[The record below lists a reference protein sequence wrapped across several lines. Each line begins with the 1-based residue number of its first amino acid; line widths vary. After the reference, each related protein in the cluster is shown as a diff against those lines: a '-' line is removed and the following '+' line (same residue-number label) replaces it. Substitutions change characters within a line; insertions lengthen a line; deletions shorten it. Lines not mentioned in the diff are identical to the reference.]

1 MYKKTIAI
9 IYNKKLKPETE
20 QPANEAMEYFKSKG
34 SKVIINPKLF
44 RVDMDIT
51 IVYGGDGLLLHTANR
66 IGSCKIPIIGVN
78 YGRVGYLCKIKKVEN
93 APTVWN
99 MLLNDKYGVLYKTR
113 IQAEITNNGITEYI
127 DALNEIS
134 IGGIDKTVY
143 LKTIIKQKFNKKV
156 NDIKVLESIG
166 DGIIISTK
174 TGSTA
179 YNVNAGGSIL
189 LSDVFSVVSNNCLFQ
204 SKEFPINTKSI
215 VTNTNFQFEIKIM
228 NNKKENLPWLIA
240 DGQRRHKI
248 TENDEIIIKKSPIE
262 TLFIE
267 I

>member
-1 MYKKTIAI
+1 MIKTIAI
-9 IYNKKLKPETE
+9 IYDKKLKPETE
-20 QPANEAMEYFKSKG
+20 EPAEDTIEYFKNKG
-34 SKVIINPKLF
+34 CKVIVNPKMF
-44 RVDMDIT
+44 KVDIDIA

-78 YGRVGYLCKIKKVEN
+78 YGRVGYLCKVQKSDN
-93 APTVWN
+93 GPTFWN
-99 MLLNDKYGVLYKTR
+99 MLLNEKYGVLYKTR
-113 IQAEITNNGITEYI
+113 IMAEITNSGITEYV

-134 IGGIDKTVY
+134 IGGIDKTIY
-143 LKTIIKQKFNKKV
+143 LKTIIKQEFNKKA

-179 YNVNAGGSIL
+179 YNVNAGGSVL

-204 SKEFPINTKSI
+204 SSEFPINTKSI
-215 VTNTNFQFEIKIM
+215 VTNTDFQFEIKIM